1 MKKIFYI
8 FIILSSF
15 FFIDNVSALGE
26 EVEPYFDFDSIGS
39 DRFHAVDNSSIDF
52 RIPSVQTLPSEK
64 QDNYDLALQYLEIKC
79 SNYDSYSIINGG
91 YSPRGYDN
99 QIELLCFNQ
108 SNNQFKPSIS
118 ISASFDGTK
127 YMNISIYYNLY
138 KSDTVNYYY
147 ARFINNKEIEENLSL
162 DNNIVSSKFYYD
174 GWYSYS
180 HIDFPILNSNID
192 FSFSNNYPTNVTLL
206 SSFKY
211 NDVIY
216 NIGDFG
222 YKDGVLYDKSKDITP
237 TILITKENENKVTIL
252 EKEYITDVTLKI
264 DFGTIDNDKYLY
276 MYKYGAESE
285 WSTITLTENTYITK
299 TYSENNTLYVQVL
312 DRTNYEV
319 VSSNTFIVSSIEK
332 LPDNYVYDN
341 VDNDTVNTDDKV
353 IWHKCDLSLE
363 NGVALCEVTLKNYN
377 NELYD
382 YYYKIDNSSYSKIVP
397 DEKTEVLPE
406 VYDTSLFLKTND
418 DISLYQKWKKSTD
431 NFVSY
436 DFVVKLYH
444 NSTITLMRETKDT
457 GFKQY
462 YTFTVTMLTEKN
474 DMNQIE
480 QFIYNHLLSKF
491 YFIHQFKQIIEYVS
505 SYNFEENAK
514 APRFT
519 FDMSFI
525 GLSPINVDMT
535 ISEHTRLLIH
545 GYIKLFASITVV
557 VSFIRETSKLFKK

>member
-91 YSPRGYDN
+91 YTYRGYDN

-162 DNNIVSSKFYYD
+162 DNNIVSSNFYYD
-174 GWYSYS
+174 SWYSYS

-353 IWHKCDLSLE
+353 IFHKCTLSLE
-363 NGVALCEVTLKNYN
+363 NGIALCEVTLKNYN